1 MSKITQYLNEHILG
15 EVTSVESVRQQFS
28 TDGSI
33 LNITPEIVAH
43 PRVTND
49 IRKIA
54 RFTWQLAEK
63 GHVLPMTVRG
73 FGSDQTGAAIGKGV
87 IVSTVAHLNKILYI
101 NMKSKDQFV
110 HVQPGVN
117 LGALNSTLSSH
128 GMMIPVDPLSAS
140 YKTVGGA
147 LANNISGPMSG
158 QYGQIGDWVKRLEVV
173 LANGDLIET
182 TRISHRELDKK
193 KGLQTFEG
201 EIYRKIDGI
210 IEDNQQLISDQIDP
224 NGRDNTGY
232 SGIVKV
238 KQRDGSFDLT
248 PLILGSQGTMG
259 IISEAVLKTDFSND
273 EESVVVAVFSDDKIA
288 RDAASLIAKEKPA
301 MLEIIDGRLFDM
313 AKTQGKKYPFNNS
326 GTGDDVAAVLYISYN
341 DFSDGARR
349 RHVKHTLKKLSK
361 LPASVLTSEDHQI
374 EQLYAIREVSSTVIL
389 PESKEESMPPLLD
402 GASIPAERMEEF
414 LTSLVDFAS
423 KHHVILPTHIEAL
436 SGIVRTRPTLQLHH
450 VSDKQKTFK
459 LVNDYME
466 LVARHRGSFNVESG
480 EGRLKA
486 SASYVQLSTEIQEMF
501 NQIRQVFDPYGT
513 LNPGVKQ
520 SSDLRTLVSQLNPDY
535 TMGEFA
541 KYSPTK

>member
-15 EVTSVESVRQQFS
+15 EVTSAESVRKQYS

-33 LNITPEIVAH
+33 LNITPEIVSH

-63 GHVLPMTVRG
+63 GHILPMTVRG
-73 FGSDQTGAAIGKGV
+73 CGSDQTGAAIGKGI
-87 IVSTVAHLNKILYI
+87 IVNTVAHLNKILYI
-101 NMKSKDQFV
+101 NLKSKDQFV

-117 LGALNSTLSSH
+117 LGALNDTLSSH
-128 GMMIPVDPLSAS
+128 GMMLPTSPMSAP
-140 YKTVGGA
+140 YNTVGGA
-147 LANNISGPMSG
+147 LANNVSSPMSG

-182 TRISHRELDKK
+182 TRISRRELDKK

-210 IEDNQQLISDQIDP
+210 IDDNQQVINDQIDP

-232 SGIVKV
+232 SGIAKV

-248 PLILGSQGTMG
+248 PLIVGSQGTLG

-273 EESVVVAVFSDDKIA
+273 EESVVVAVFADDKAA
-288 RDAASLIAKEKPA
+288 RDAASIIAKEKPA
-301 MLEIIDGRLFDM
+301 VLEVIDGRLFDM
-313 AKTQGKKYPFNNS
+313 AKAQGKKYPFGDSDGNS
-326 GTGDDVAAVLYISYN
+326 VGAVLYISYN
-341 DFSDGARR
+341 DFSNGARH

-389 PESKEESMPPLLD
+389 PEAKEESMPPLLD

-414 LTSLVDFAS
+414 LASLDEFAS
-423 KHHVILPTHIEAL
+423 KNHVTLPTHIEVL
-436 SGIVRTRPTLQLHH
+436 SGVVRTRPVLQLHH

-459 LVNDYME
+459 LINDYME
-466 LVARHRGSFNVESG
+466 LVARHGGSYNVESG

-486 SASYVQLSTEIQEMF
+486 AASYVQLSTEVQEMF
-501 NQIRQVFDPYGT
+501 NEIRLTFDPYGT

-520 SSDLRTLVSQLNPDY
+520 SSDLKTLVSQLNPDY

-541 KYSPTK
+541 KYSPLK